1 MPANDLHL
9 HASATTLPASA
20 GKPPAP
26 ATGFI
31 DWDGLQWAGRACCC
45 PAKPAV
51 IVVMAPGPGRSN
63 PTDLLLC
70 GHHYRKSQSA
80 LAKAG
85 AAVFDLAGAAVATD
99 DRWLVGTGA
108 NRPS

>member
-9 HASATTLPASA
+9 RTTATPLPAFT
-20 GKPPAP
+20 GKPSAP
-26 ATGFI
+26 AISSI
-31 DWDGLQWAGRACCC
+31 DWHGLKFADRACCC

-51 IVVMAPGPGRSN
+51 IVVMPPGIGRAH

-70 GHHYRKSQSA
+70 GHHYRKSEQM

-85 AAVFDLAGAAVATD
+85 AAVFTLSGATVATD
-99 DRWLVGTGA
+99 DRWLVGAGA
-108 NRPS
+108 NPS